1 MHWIRKNS
9 RLGSW
14 AAVFALAIQLVLSF
28 GHVHLED
35 LQSPSS
41 VKASSQPQPNTP
53 DDDDRGTGHDFCA
66 ICAALNLTSSSVL
79 PTVAPPA
86 IPVDHPYTWT
96 GDIQRAPVF
105 NRVQYLFQARAPPY
119 SV

>member
-35 LQSPSS
+35 LKSPSS
-41 VKASSQPQPNTP
+41 VTASSQPKPNTP

-66 ICAALNLTSSSVL
+66 ICAAINLTSSSVL
-79 PTVAPPA
+79 PTVVLPA
-86 IPVDHPYTWT
+86 TPVDHPYTWA
-96 GDIQRAPVF
+96 GALQSAQVF
-105 NRVQYLFQARAPPY
+105 ERVQFPFQARAPPH

>member
-41 VKASSQPQPNTP
+41 VTASSQPQPNTP
-53 DDDDRGTGHDFCA
+53 DDRGTGHDFCA